1 MHGLEQ
7 GLLCFRQPSPSG
19 NPAKLDSNSSPDWST
34 ILVMYRICYS
44 VNSGARQKVC
54 IPVRLCRP
62 CTDYSA
68 VCVVVAVKDRLLCRH
83 IQLSAE
89 SVDTRMS
96 TSSISSSSRGSQ
108 LQPHV
113 STARWVARSAQRPSK
128 TQKQPNLSL
137 NSEFTVKNN

>member
-1 MHGLEQ
+1 
-7 GLLCFRQPSPSG
+7 
-19 NPAKLDSNSSPDWST
+19 
-34 ILVMYRICYS
+34 MYRICYS

-137 NSEFTVKNN
+137 NSEFTVKKQLGRKTAKLATLTARTFDDCSMSVVQSYMKM